1 MAANIGIADDK
12 TLSKMNINDTYSHFE
27 DELSS
32 HLTKLLD
39 VLEQEKIKPVETEEK
54 KKVVKKE
61 ETVVVNTTVEVK
73 EDELYT
79 FYKNFNIENRFS
91 LDYNQNSESII
102 ILIIIIVLA
111 SELNHILGILDP
123 K

>member
-1 MAANIGIADDK
+1 MRRLHPEMAANIGIVDDK
-12 TLSKMNINDTYSHFE
+12 TLIKMNINDTYSHFE

-39 VLEQEKIKPVETEEK
+39 ILELEKIKPVETVVK

-61 ETVVVNTTVEVK
+61 EVEIVNTTVEIK

-91 LDYNQNSESII
+91 LNYGQNTESNNYYIY
-102 ILIIIIVLA
+102 IL
-111 SELNHILGILDP
+111 N
-123 K
+123 

>member
-1 MAANIGIADDK
+1 M
-12 TLSKMNINDTYSHFE
+12 
-27 DELSS
+27 
-32 HLTKLLD
+32 
-39 VLEQEKIKPVETEEK
+39 ETEEK